1 MSHSEYLSESLPIV
15 VYDAD
20 SDLIVAIQGTV
31 NAYDVDTDT
40 WTNYSEVPSTLIGGS
55 VRGSGVYDP
64 VSGLIVVRS
73 FVTSEMW
80 AYDVETDTWTSLPQG
95 AITPPATSVF
105 DRGTD
110 PFLENQVHVYDADTD
125 RIVLYLADNSTG
137 RGIWEG
143 AGTEMTWTY
152 NLRSGE
158 WAIEDTVTPELNFG
172 WFMGLG
178 KAAYDETLRTPV
190 AFSDGVVARYDA
202 GLHNWTI
209 AWENTG
215 TANAFG
221 AQTGPLNRM
230 NHTVVYDPTNHR
242 VIVFGGNARMLD
254 QDPFFTGMDDAW
266 VFDGGSGTWT
276 EILASPT
283 S

>member
-1 MSHSEYLSESLPIV
+1 MTHSEYLWESLPIV

-20 SDLIVAIQGTV
+20 SDLIVAIQRTV

-40 WTNYSEVPSTLIGGS
+40 WTNYSEVPRTLSDGA

-64 VSGLIVVRS
+64 VSGLIVVRDI
-73 FVTSEMW
+73 VTSEMW

-95 AITPPATSVF
+95 AITPPAKPAF
-105 DRGTD
+105 DPGTD
-110 PFLENQVHVYDADTD
+110 PIFESQVHVYDPDTD
-125 RIVLYLADNSTG
+125 RIVLYLADNSLG

-152 NLRSGE
+152 DLRSGE
-158 WAIEDTVTPELNFG
+158 WAIEDTVTPELNLGVFL
-172 WFMGLG
+172 GLE

-190 AFSDGVVARYDA
+190 VVGDGAVARYDA
-202 GLHNWTI
+202 DLHEWDI
-209 AWENTG
+209 VWESSG
-215 TANAFG
+215 TAIDIG
-221 AQTGPLNRM
+221 ARLGPLNRV

-242 VIVFGGNARMLD
+242 VIVFGGYARMLD
-254 QDPFFTGMDDAW
+254 QDPFWVGMDDAW
-266 VFDGGSGTWT
+266 VFDSSSGTWT
-276 EILASPT
+276 EILASST